1 MPPMR
6 FLPIPRFPITTVP
19 VVALVALS
27 LFPEIASAADKV
39 WTVYA
44 YGSGNVLRQIFEGMK
59 GFVEDE
65 GYKQMIFVLL
75 LLMMIFTL
83 IKGFIFNRPS
93 PVPIVGLILAA
104 FILNIALFSRAS
116 RADIHIED
124 QVHGEDYLVEDVPL
138 VLAGASALTSEMSRY
153 MVKLVEAF
161 YMGPSIPQELM
172 MSNNNTYN
180 FTNKIMSALKN
191 VNLSEPHTKATF
203 NSYMRECVVPEM
215 YQGRI
220 RLDGLLNA
228 EPQDFWNSISV
239 GNQARMSVC
248 FQACQAAATP
258 DTICNAS
265 ECPNPYG
272 TGSASGTSITA
283 REWRGGMMVACD
295 EGHTKLGERITT
307 LIGASA
313 FNQLGNTLLRDTSV
327 LDGVISSSVTH
338 ITGLTGSSGTEHFVR
353 AGMMNMFRE
362 SSASVIANG
371 GGQGLI
377 QVIGSNQAKATQRTN
392 WMVAA
397 EVFAE
402 SVSYLWSALQAFIYA
417 IFPIAIVLF
426 FFPGVGLKAMGSYFG
441 LLAWISLW
449 MPFLAI
455 INFLSLAWLAEDV
468 RQLAMVPMSYASL
481 VPISEAGSNMQAI
494 TNFLGTMVPVLTYGM
509 VKGGEFALTQ
519 IATEA
524 SAPKASE
531 KGASEIA
538 GKSYSYGSIAANNFG
553 ANKFDGTT
561 STTTGY
567 DAVTSK
573 EGAGALTA
581 LTPESFAARTKA
593 GSPQTITE
601 MVSESGKLAESG
613 MQGATASQSISAD
626 MTSATQVAK
635 LAKQAATSGETT
647 TAQRSAL
654 LRDSESITNALDT
667 GWQQSLSNGLSVSSS
682 ASSSASFSG
691 TGQATISGVAT
702 MGATLGLIGA
712 ATGGKAFKTGSGAAA
727 VDFLKAKY
735 GQDDGVME
743 GINASLAS
751 NGSQFRFS
759 SEQEAEAYVN
769 NVADT
774 AAAVRQK
781 TGASNADVAAMMQ
794 ASGLAPLAST
804 AEGRADLDS
813 LQQKGGL
820 TETGKQFLKDHWSD
834 LALGA
839 AMLIPGVG
847 LAAGGARAGLMTYR
861 AFRAGE
867 ALSAGAKIAGA
878 ATAAGAVGAAMTA
891 DNGGGGKRSGGI
903 NWFDADGS
911 QSVTGRLESTVKG
924 ENGTSSGISTGS
936 GSKFGMSLSQ
946 GRFYDEASGLVNAAT
961 NSIAATLES
970 TNSSTNGT
978 SFRLGADGSM
988 TWGYQRQ
995 ATADVSGTRTRT
1007 TVHGDIDGEFLF
1019 AGSAVHDSTEQQIQA
1034 ARAQLGTFESDA
1046 VDRAENPRQGLAE
1059 LAARAPTPTT
1069 SMPSLPALPQGA
1081 SSATARAVEG
1091 QSLSA
1096 PSSSAVPNASIAGA
1110 SMGIGSRQ
1118 AAQETDNA
1126 VRTMSGFAST
1136 NADAIKALDDAAT
1149 NVRRTTGMSVLSP
1162 VPIGTRDGIDAA
1174 RIAGEGVRTAVAS
1187 VQPLNETLRQAYP
1200 GLSAVAAYAN
1210 GNVVL
1215 QMRDQPSGAKFSV
1228 SASESGG
1235 HYAIE
1240 GASSGLGAFL
1250 RGPNAGYL
1258 VDKPD
1263 EYRTLDDRAA
1273 VAKYHSE
1280 HPESRSQSKPGH

>member
-1 MPPMR
+1 MFIRP
-6 FLPIPRFPITTVP
+6 TTRP
-19 VVALVALS
+19 CAIAALTALM
-27 LFPEIASAADKV
+27 LLPEIASAADKV

-59 GFVEDE
+59 GFIEDE

-93 PVPIVGLILAA
+93 PVPIVGLIMAA

-220 RLDGLLNA
+220 RLDGLFNA

-239 GNQARMSVC
+239 GNKARMSVC

-258 DTICNAS
+258 DTICDAS

-295 EGHTKLGERITT
+295 EGHTKLGERITA

-313 FNQLGNTLLRDTSV
+313 FNQLGNTLLRDSSI

-455 INFLSLAWLAEDV
+455 INFLSLAWLAEDI

-561 STTTGY
+561 STSTGY
-567 DAVTSK
+567 DSVTNK
-573 EGAGALTA
+573 DGAGAFQSITPQSGATLSMFGNAMTEQTIASSSGVESKSSAFA
-581 LTPESFAARTKA
+581 LQYGKSISQENSSAMQAARTADQMLSSSAMDSQTRANLTSRTNEVKDAQQEQTAQAFAYSEALGRTVDAKLGTDTSGRQTTTGAVVNGAIAGMMVAQTLRSGDGGKDAQISAQLDRNLAERFRADGGGSVAEGLRNAGGPALASDKLAEEYLGGVKDQILAMEQAAGKQFSPADATGAMTLLGLSKNSDQTLDTLASDKNGDALLSDKA
-593 GSPQTITE
+593 ASFLKNARENMGDTGAGVAGGVAALTEGAFTFMSQNAGPLKALMATDGMLTQTGMSTSNVGAQAGTSSSAQVSDGNTSSRLFAMGNNFAESLGRSRQATQELSTSIKSIVSNTSGVRVAETDTGGWVATATDQITAQDSTSRTVTMTRGVLDAAYSDGLGRGLVERANGADSFIAGIRGKAEFAGAEARAKIGPAADSSEGFEELSARASGAGAAPSNPAVIPLGEGSSRIIEAGQSQSVRLLQSANDPGSPQSQKE
-601 MVSESGKLAESG
+601 VSGAFNQLSSSLNANGRGLVQIAATNDGLRAALDGPQGTGAETVRAAPVMTLGGAKFMKVSDAI
-613 MQGATASQSISAD
+613 ATASDTSRAQIAEVESAK
-626 MTSATQVAK
+626 TSQVNLDKYYPGLKSDTAFND
-635 LAKQAATSGETT
+635 QAYFY
-647 TAQRSAL
+647 QM
-654 LRDSESITNALDT
+654 RDE
-667 GWQQSLSNGLSVSSS
+667 GS
-682 ASSSASFSG
+682 ASSFLYVPNTDDNLA
-691 TGQATISGVAT
+691 GVVLPT
-702 MGATLGLIGA
+702 HR
-712 ATGGKAFKTGSGAAA
+712 
-727 VDFLKAKY
+727 
-735 GQDDGVME
+735 E
-743 GINASLAS
+743 
-751 NGSQFRFS
+751 RF
-759 SEQEAEAYVN
+759 
-769 NVADT
+769 
-774 AAAVRQK
+774 
-781 TGASNADVAAMMQ
+781 
-794 ASGLAPLAST
+794 
-804 AEGRADLDS
+804 
-813 LQQKGGL
+813 
-820 TETGKQFLKDHWSD
+820 
-834 LALGA
+834 
-839 AMLIPGVG
+839 
-847 LAAGGARAGLMTYR
+847 
-861 AFRAGE
+861 
-867 ALSAGAKIAGA
+867 
-878 ATAAGAVGAAMTA
+878 
-891 DNGGGGKRSGGI
+891 
-903 NWFDADGS
+903 
-911 QSVTGRLESTVKG
+911 
-924 ENGTSSGISTGS
+924 
-936 GSKFGMSLSQ
+936 
-946 GRFYDEASGLVNAAT
+946 
-961 NSIAATLES
+961 
-970 TNSSTNGT
+970 
-978 SFRLGADGSM
+978 
-988 TWGYQRQ
+988 
-995 ATADVSGTRTRT
+995 
-1007 TVHGDIDGEFLF
+1007 GEFLQSAN
-1019 AGSAVHDSTEQQIQA
+1019 AGAIGVDPNNYRGMSAKDAEEKYDKD
-1034 ARAQLGTFESDA
+1034 LGSRGD
-1046 VDRAENPRQGLAE
+1046 AE
-1059 LAARAPTPTT
+1059 LDRLRKAR
-1069 SMPSLPALPQGA
+1069 
-1081 SSATARAVEG
+1081 
-1091 QSLSA
+1091 
-1096 PSSSAVPNASIAGA
+1096 
-1110 SMGIGSRQ
+1110 
-1118 AAQETDNA
+1118 
-1126 VRTMSGFAST
+1126 
-1136 NADAIKALDDAAT
+1136 
-1149 NVRRTTGMSVLSP
+1149 
-1162 VPIGTRDGIDAA
+1162 
-1174 RIAGEGVRTAVAS
+1174 
-1187 VQPLNETLRQAYP
+1187 
-1200 GLSAVAAYAN
+1200 
-1210 GNVVL
+1210 
-1215 QMRDQPSGAKFSV
+1215 
-1228 SASESGG
+1228 
-1235 HYAIE
+1235 
-1240 GASSGLGAFL
+1240 
-1250 RGPNAGYL
+1250 
-1258 VDKPD
+1258 
-1263 EYRTLDDRAA
+1263 
-1273 VAKYHSE
+1273 
-1280 HPESRSQSKPGH
+1280 